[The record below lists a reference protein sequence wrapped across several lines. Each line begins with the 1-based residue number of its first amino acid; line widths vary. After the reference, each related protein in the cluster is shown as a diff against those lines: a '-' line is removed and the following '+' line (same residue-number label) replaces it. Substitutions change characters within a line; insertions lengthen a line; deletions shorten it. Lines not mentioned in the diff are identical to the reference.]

1 MNSPRK
7 VTRIQRQKREV
18 ILAAALEAFAED
30 GLRGATLEKIAD
42 KAGMSKPHV
51 VYYFGSKDAIY
62 TELLQSLLEV
72 WVQPLRDLSE
82 DADPLAAIL
91 TYMRR
96 KLRMSQEMP
105 CESKMFATEI
115 LHGAPRMRP
124 QLSGDLK
131 ALVDDKAALIARW
144 SAEGKIAK
152 IDPHHLIFSI
162 WAMTQHYADFDIQV
176 EAVLGTDR
184 KAGLYDEADAFLTE
198 FFVRALR
205 P

>member
-1 MNSPRK
+1 MDSPRK
-7 VTRIQRQKREV
+7 ATRIQREKREI
-18 ILAAALEAFAED
+18 ILAAALDAFSED
-30 GLRGATLEKIAD
+30 GLRGATLEKIAE

-62 TELLQSLLEV
+62 TELLQSLLDV

-96 KLRMSQEMP
+96 KLRMSQDMP
-105 CESKMFATEI
+105 RESKMFATEI

-124 QLSGDLK
+124 QLSGDLR
-131 ALVDDKAALIARW
+131 ALVDEKAALIAGW
-144 SAEGKIAK
+144 SAEGKIARV
-152 IDPHHLIFSI
+152 DPHHLIFSI

-176 EAVLGTDR
+176 EAVLGEER
-184 KAGLYDEADAFLTE
+184 KPGLYDEADAFLTE